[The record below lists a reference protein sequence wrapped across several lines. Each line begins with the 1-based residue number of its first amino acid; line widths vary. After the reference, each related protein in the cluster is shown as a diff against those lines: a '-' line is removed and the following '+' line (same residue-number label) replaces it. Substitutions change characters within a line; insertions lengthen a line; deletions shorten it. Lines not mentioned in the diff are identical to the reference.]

1 MHCESTS
8 LSYVLSFHGQLA
20 AELMRVG
27 LETPGKEDTNYD
39 RRTGAGSYYLKALVG
54 QSTRQGKMGGPRACP
69 ANKELMTA
77 NKDIHV
83 VIPLWA
89 AHFSQG
95 WNVWK
100 MSRLLAAQENLPP
113 VGERFQKFIIL
124 LLVPGPLPKSRHIL
138 VTSGKATF
146 FPQQKNKSTQHSDQQ
161 MASRENIND
170 PPAEARCWHK
180 VGCICRWLTVMAFL
194 RLSICRLLMP
204 L

>member
-1 MHCESTS
+1 MNPPC
-8 LSYVLSFHGQLA
+8 LA
-20 AELMRVG
+20 TFWFPLTASSRSDEGGVG
-27 LETPGKEDTNYD
+27 DT
-39 RRTGAGSYYLKALVG
+39 RTGIWGHKLCTGAGSYCPKAVLG
-54 QSTRQGKMGGPRACP
+54 QGTRQEKVGSPCTCP
-69 ANKELMTA
+69 ANRVA
-77 NKDIHV
+77 HV

-100 MSRLLAAQENLPP
+100 MWRPLAGQESLPT
-113 VGERFQKFIIL
+113 VEERRFQKFPIL
-124 LLVPGPLPKSRHIL
+124 LLVPGPLPESRHPL

-146 FPQQKNKSTQHSDQQ
+146 LPQQKNKSTQHSDQQ

-180 VGCICRWLTVMAFL
+180 VGYICRWLTVMTFL
-194 RLSICRLLMP
+194 RLSTCRLLMP